1 VFNDFTIRRQESL
14 IIETTESTNIQ
25 EIFAAVLFGDYKGVC
40 LALYD
45 VRVNVGSRYDTHK
58 F

>member
-1 VFNDFTIRRQESL
+1 M
-14 IIETTESTNIQ
+14 IIETTEPTNIQ